1 MSRRSRINARS
12 ILKWLAWTWVLPGLI
27 TLVAFLRLAANDSSA
42 CGEPTCQIAQTW
54 LLFMLWF
61 SGLAA
66 FFVVGLVGTLV
77 IAMDRGMSVRLTGV
91 LPSSALRADQ
101 KNRGL
106 GELIGRSVE
115 TGDLRLVQC
124 DGWRCQEVVKLRTGG
139 GRS

>member
-1 MSRRSRINARS
+1 MNRRSRINARS

-42 CGEPTCQIAQTW
+42 
-54 LLFMLWF
+54 
-61 SGLAA
+61 
-66 FFVVGLVGTLV
+66 LVGTLV

-91 LPSSALRADQ
+91 LPSSALRADE

-139 GRS
+139 GRR